1 MRNQIIVLSLIA
13 ILLLNLAFVS
23 ADIIWSYPTTI
34 HFSTGNTNG
43 NNNGGNDNNY
53 DTFRNP
59 QLIKDMEIEN
69 GLYNIRHGEWT
80 CINNRLQRTNIVQGM
95 EEIEYGGLCGVLLN
109 EGKQNNNSL
118 FLIFLIFI
126 ILIIIALILI
136 ILVFLKRK

>member
-1 MRNQIIVLSLIA
+1 MVLSLVA

-23 ADIIWSYPTTI
+23 ADIIWSYPTTV

-43 NNNGGNDNNY
+43 NNDDGEND

-69 GLYNIRHGEWT
+69 ELYNIQYGEWT

-95 EEIEYGGLCGVLLN
+95 EEIEYGGLCGVSLN

-118 FLIFLIFI
+118 FVMSLILI
-126 ILIIIALILI
+126 ILIIISLILI
-136 ILVFLKRK
+136 ILVFLKRR

>member
-1 MRNQIIVLSLIA
+1 MVLSLIA

-23 ADIIWSYPTTI
+23 ADIIWSYPTTV

-43 NNNGGNDNNY
+43 NNDNGGNDNNY

-69 GLYNIRHGEWT
+69 ELYNIQYGEWT

-95 EEIEYGGLCGVLLN
+95 EEIEYGGLCGVSLN

-118 FLIFLIFI
+118 FLISLILI

>member
-1 MRNQIIVLSLIA
+1 MRNQIMVLSLVA

-23 ADIIWSYPTTI
+23 ADIIWSYPTTV

-43 NNNGGNDNNY
+43 NNDDGEND

-69 GLYNIRHGEWT
+69 ELYNIQYGEWT

-95 EEIEYGGLCGVLLN
+95 EEIEYGGLCGVSLN

-118 FLIFLIFI
+118 FVMSLILI
-126 ILIIIALILI
+126 ILIIISLILI
-136 ILVFLKRK
+136 ILVFLKRR